1 MVAGPDPRPERH
13 TGNRQWRN
21 GAGAGGGWHL
31 RHPVAVRCAGPA
43 ADAGAALQRPARG
56 GASGAD
62 CRAGPAANRG
72 PRPDQQPRQAAVVAG
87 PRTCRAG
94 SPRAAPGRLDCRPAD
109 RRLRPQRLQQLSQA
123 WLRRRTPRVAGMAC
137 RSRRPYRAAAAG
149 ARAGE
154 FLGVL
159 HPGVAAR
166 LGLPPAT
173 QVRAGTT
180 DGVAAFSGRGRAR
193 ARAWRDLARLDAG
206 AQTRF
211 RPPGVLGGTWRLQ
224 PPPRPLLARRRRL
237 EQRRRGAGAVFQ
249 HRGTARADAL
259 AQA

>member
-13 TGNRQWRN
+13 TGNRQWQN

-31 RHPVAVRCAGPA
+31 RHPVAVRRAGPA

-62 CRAGPAANRG
+62 RGTGPAANRG
-72 PRPDQQPRQAAVVAG
+72 PRPDQQPRQAAVVPG

-137 RSRRPYRAAAAG
+137 RSRRQYRAAAAG
-149 ARAGE
+149 ARAGNSWARCIPAWPRVWG
-154 FLGVL
+154 FHPKRRYAPAPPMASPRFWPRART
-159 HPGVAAR
+159 HPG
-166 LGLPPAT
+166 
-173 QVRAGTT
+173 
-180 DGVAAFSGRGRAR
+180 
-193 ARAWRDLARLDAG
+193 
-206 AQTRF
+206 
-211 RPPGVLGGTWRLQ
+211 
-224 PPPRPLLARRRRL
+224 
-237 EQRRRGAGAVFQ
+237 
-249 HRGTARADAL
+249 TA
-259 AQA
+259 